1 MNKDIDIDF
10 ASSACFD
17 DNIYILF
24 YSWKSAHKLPPIC
37 ITHTGFCVSPDF
49 RPRPKCPQTPT
60 YLYNTHWVLCVPT
73 RFGHF
78 DCNTHNFIL
87 DNHRQCIT

>member
-37 ITHTGFCVSPDF
+37 ITHTGFCVSPHDLDISTVIHTILF
-49 RPRPKCPQTPT
+49 WTITGNVSPDGLLFPT
-60 YLYNTHWVLCVPT
+60 VAASLGV
-73 RFGHF
+73 
-78 DCNTHNFIL
+78 
-87 DNHRQCIT
+87 